1 MSESV
6 KKYRSTLKSEGG
18 KLHSCSNFCD
28 QHWSEW
34 LRMMLIHNPIG
45 QYVEF
50 TDDTKGEKKIFMSG
64 VITRIAIKVGGL
76 WTWDG
81 KSTYWESFNRGLGV
95 YEQRSV
101 EEIIKM
107 ACQDLSK
114 LSIGV
119 SISDTRKNMEIPNW
133 DRIAYTG
140 LTENKLWS
148 GKYRLYRTH
157 YGEYLTIRILPPCT
171 RWVRSIV
178 SPSPLGQRV
187 TFHPTTS
194 EGADVEDKGQS
205 WSGIV
210 TGIQIENVD
219 NGDTWI
225 FDEKNNLWVADHS
238 LSGNLS
244 VGDHPSTSKYGPRI
258 LTMSEMSVVA
268 CEDLQYYI
276 PVLLVHVDTIPE
288 SRNMDDFMDEAADKS
303 FKGEIPGNPFWTA
316 IYVPRE
322 FKDGIMPMGKS
333 F

>member
-1 MSESV
+1 MLYTFHTLTERIGQPRLSHYEDGSLKWFAHWHDTILKFTWNV
-6 KKYRSTLKSEGG
+6 NSRPKRVPWYFTFERLVRS
-18 KLHSCSNFCD
+18 
-28 QHWSEW
+28 
-34 LRMMLIHNPIG
+34 LIHEI
-45 QYVEF
+45 VHV
-50 TDDTKGEKKIFMSG
+50 S
-64 VITRIAIKVGGL
+64 R
-76 WTWDG
+76 
-81 KSTYWESFNRGLGV
+81 LGN
-95 YEQRSV
+95 
-101 EEIIKM
+101 
-107 ACQDLSK
+107 
-114 LSIGV
+114 SI
-119 SISDTRKNMEIPNW
+119 
-133 DRIAYTG
+133 
-140 LTENKLWS
+140 
-148 GKYRLYRTH
+148 
-157 YGEYLTIRILPPCT
+157 
-171 RWVRSIV
+171 
-178 SPSPLGQRV
+178 
-187 TFHPTTS
+187 
-194 EGADVEDKGQS
+194 
-205 WSGIV
+205 
-210 TGIQIENVD
+210 D

>member
-1 MSESV
+1 MSSSNIFPTVNKKMSRYLGLHDVPGAIWKNVIQSFLEREPCKPEDCVSESV

-81 KSTYWESFNRGLGV
+81 KSTYWQSFNRGLGV

-178 SPSPLGQRV
+178 SPSPLGK
-187 TFHPTTS
+187 
-194 EGADVEDKGQS
+194 E
-205 WSGIV
+205 
-210 TGIQIENVD
+210 
-219 NGDTWI
+219 
-225 FDEKNNLWVADHS
+225 
-238 LSGNLS
+238 
-244 VGDHPSTSKYGPRI
+244 
-258 LTMSEMSVVA
+258 
-268 CEDLQYYI
+268 
-276 PVLLVHVDTIPE
+276 
-288 SRNMDDFMDEAADKS
+288 
-303 FKGEIPGNPFWTA
+303 
-316 IYVPRE
+316 
-322 FKDGIMPMGKS
+322 
-333 F
+333 